1 VFSES
6 YIPDGEAKSRLKL
19 SHPKPEP
26 SASREAPGS
35 DISSLRWQDGTSTE
49 DSDSNESQTGD
60 EYYERMVLN
69 GRPYLCTIPHV
80 EAAKKNATQESTT
93 KADHENELAGAAD
106 RGWELLQDM
115 EGKPCLYFSTG
126 WWSYSFCYNSQIKQF
141 HSLPPGANGAPLYP
155 PTEDPETPSYIL
167 GNFEPKK
174 VEGKKDTS
182 SGRAESPATEVQ
194 TRAETS
200 YLVQKLNGGTPCD
213 LTGKERKV
221 EVQFHCHP
229 QSTDRIGWIK
239 ETATC
244 TYLMIIYT
252 PRLCNDIAF
261 LPPREVKANPIHCTE
276 ILKPEEVS
284 SWDTGKTAEAA
295 RQLIEPHPSH
305 RQVVGDIEVGAMKE
319 VGGEGRR
326 IEKGRVVST
335 PEERAETVVAQKNGK
350 LEGLSKADLRK
361 RNINPEAVEA
371 FRKELQKRAGTK
383 DWKIQIWDEA
393 NGQMELR
400 GIIDAESEEDEVGKS
415 EESDPEDMEEG
426 SEEVYK
432 EDL

>member
-1 VFSES
+1 
-6 YIPDGEAKSRLKL
+6 
-19 SHPKPEP
+19 
-26 SASREAPGS
+26 
-35 DISSLRWQDGTSTE
+35 
-49 DSDSNESQTGD
+49 
-60 EYYERMVLN
+60 MVLN
-69 GRPYLCTIPHV
+69 KLPYLCTIPHV
-80 EAAKKNATQESTT
+80 ETTKKNATQESTT
-93 KADHENELAGAAD
+93 RADHENELARAAD

-155 PTEDPETPSYIL
+155 PAEDPETPSYIL
-167 GNFEPKK
+167 GKFEPRKG
-174 VEGKKDTS
+174 EGRRDTS
-182 SGRAESPATEVQ
+182 SGKPESPVTEVQ

-252 PRLCNDIAF
+252 PRLCDDVAF
-261 LPPREVKANPIHCTE
+261 LPPREVKAYPVHCTE

-284 SWDTGKTAEAA
+284 RWKTRNAAEAA
-295 RQLIEPHPSH
+295 HKLIDPRPSH
-305 RQVVGDIEVGAMKE
+305 GLVVGGVEVGAMKE
-319 VGGEGRR
+319 VGREGRR

-335 PEERAETVVAQKNGK
+335 AEERAETVASQRNGK

-371 FRKELQKRAGTK
+371 FRKELEKRAGTK
-383 DWKIQIWDEA
+383 DWTIEIRDEA
-393 NGQMELR
+393 DGQMELR
-400 GIIDAESEEDEVGKS
+400 GIIATESEHETS
-415 EESDPEDMEEG
+415 RREENEADDGEEG

>member
-1 VFSES
+1 M
-6 YIPDGEAKSRLKL
+6 ILHR
-19 SHPKPEP
+19 
-26 SASREAPGS
+26 
-35 DISSLRWQDGTSTE
+35 
-49 DSDSNESQTGD
+49 
-60 EYYERMVLN
+60 
-69 GRPYLCTIPHV
+69 RPYLCTIPHV
-80 EAAKKNATQESTT
+80 EAAQKNTAQDSTPT
-93 KADHENELAGAAD
+93 ADHENELARAAD

-115 EGKPCLYFSTG
+115 GGKPCLFFSTG

-141 HSLPPGANGAPLYP
+141 HSLPPGANGAPIYP
-155 PTEDPETPSYIL
+155 PAEDPDTPSYVL
-167 GNFEPKK
+167 GKFDPKK
-174 VEGKKDTS
+174 GDGKKESS

-200 YLVQKLNGGTPCD
+200 YLVQKLSGGTPCD

-252 PRLCNDIAF
+252 PRLCNDVAF
-261 LPPREVKANPIHCTE
+261 LPPREVKANPILCTE
-276 ILKPEEVS
+276 ILKSEEVS
-284 SWDTGKTAEAA
+284 SWKTRKTAEAT
-295 RQLIEPHPSH
+295 RKLIEPRQSH
-305 RQVVGDIEVGAMKE
+305 GLVVGDIEVGAMNE
-319 VGGEGRR
+319 VGREGRR

-335 PEERAETVVAQKNGK
+335 PEERAETVVTQKDGK

-371 FRKELQKRAGTK
+371 FRKELQKRAGGK

-400 GIIDAESEEDEVGKS
+400 GIIDAESEDEISRS
-415 EESDPEDMEEG
+415 EEGEQDDGEEG
-426 SEEVYK
+426 SEEMYK

>member
-1 VFSES
+1 
-6 YIPDGEAKSRLKL
+6 
-19 SHPKPEP
+19 
-26 SASREAPGS
+26 
-35 DISSLRWQDGTSTE
+35 
-49 DSDSNESQTGD
+49 
-60 EYYERMVLN
+60 
-69 GRPYLCTIPHV
+69 
-80 EAAKKNATQESTT
+80 
-93 KADHENELAGAAD
+93 
-106 RGWELLQDM
+106 M

-141 HSLPPGANGAPLYP
+141 HSLPPGTNGAPLYP
-155 PTEDPETPSYIL
+155 PAEDPDTPSYIL
-167 GNFEPKK
+167 GKFEPKK
-174 VEGKKDTS
+174 GGSSKDTS
-182 SGRAESPATEVQ
+182 SRKVESPATEVQ
-194 TRAETS
+194 TRAETNF
-200 YLVQKLNGGTPCD
+200 LVQKLTGGTPCD
-213 LTGKERKV
+213 LTGRERKV

-244 TYLMIIYT
+244 TYLMIIQT
-252 PRLCNDIAF
+252 PRLCSDVAF
-261 LPPREVKANPIHCTE
+261 LPPQEIKANPIHCVE

-284 SWDTGKTAEAA
+284 SWKSTKTAEAS
-295 RQLIEPHPSH
+295 QKLIEPRPSPKL
-305 RQVVGDIEVGAMKE
+305 VVGDIEVGAMKE
-319 VGGEGRR
+319 VGREGRR

-335 PEERAETVVAQKNGK
+335 PEERAETVVAQKNGR

-400 GIIDAESEEDEVGKS
+400 GIIEAETEEGEASGG
-415 EESDPEDMEEG
+415 ERNEGEDREEG
-426 SEEVYK
+426 SEELYK

>member
-1 VFSES
+1 LDPLVSHDALGSEVS
-6 YIPDGEAKSRLKL
+6 SLHLQDGPSTGDGEVK
-19 SHPKPEP
+19 E
-26 SASREAPGS
+26 
-35 DISSLRWQDGTSTE
+35 SL
-49 DSDSNESQTGD
+49 TGD
-60 EYYERMVLN
+60 KEYERMLLN

-80 EAAKKNATQESTT
+80 EAIKKNVSQESAT
-93 KADHENELAGAAD
+93 KEEHENELARVAD

-115 EGKPCLYFSTG
+115 EGKGCLYFSTG

-141 HSLPPGANGAPLYP
+141 HSLPPGVNGAPPYP
-155 PTEDPETPSYIL
+155 PAEDLDTPSYIL
-167 GNFEPKK
+167 GKFEPKK
-174 VEGKKDTS
+174 VGGSKDTAF
-182 SGRAESPATEVQ
+182 GKTESPVTEVQ

-200 YLVQKLNGGTPCD
+200 FLVQKLTGGTPCD

-252 PRLCNDIAF
+252 PRLCNDVAF
-261 LPPREVKANPIHCTE
+261 LPPREVRANPIHCLK

-284 SWDTGKTAEAA
+284 SWKAAKTAEAA
-295 RQLIEPHPSH
+295 QKLIEPRPSPGL
-305 RQVVGDIEVGAMKE
+305 VVGDIEVGAMKE
-319 VGGEGRR
+319 VGREGRR

-335 PEERAETVVAQKNGK
+335 PEERVETVAAQKNGK
-350 LEGLSKADLRK
+350 LEGLSKVDLRK

-371 FRKELQKRAGTK
+371 FSKKLQKEAGTK
-383 DWKIQIWDEA
+383 DWKIQIKDEA
-393 NGQMELR
+393 NGQLELL
-400 GIIDAESEEDEVGKS
+400 GTIEAGTEEDEASGG
-415 EESDPEDMEEG
+415 ERNEGEDAEEG